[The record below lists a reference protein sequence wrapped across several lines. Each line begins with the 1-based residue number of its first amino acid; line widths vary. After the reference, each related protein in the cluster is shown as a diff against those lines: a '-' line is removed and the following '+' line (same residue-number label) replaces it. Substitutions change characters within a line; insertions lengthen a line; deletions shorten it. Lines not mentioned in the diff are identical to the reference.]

1 MNDSNPVLNLQDFTS
16 DTPLVVPPSP
26 LPPRHQPGEVFLK
39 GPIPWAWLVR
49 AGQLPGRA
57 LHVALV
63 LWREAGCRNSRTVPF
78 RLALAVQFGVHPDT
92 ARRGLHA
99 LAKAGL
105 ISTRYIPGRYLEV
118 TLLDASNLNAQ

>member
-1 MNDSNPVLNLQDFTS
+1 MNDFDPQDFAS
-16 DTPLVVPPSP
+16 GTPLIVPPSP

-39 GPIPWAWLVR
+39 GPIPWDWLVR
-49 AGQLPGRA
+49 AGQLPGKA
-57 LHVALV
+57 LQVALV

-78 RLALAVQFGVHPDT
+78 RLALAVQFGIHADT

-105 ISTRYIPGRYLEV
+105 ISTRYIPGRHLEV
-118 TLLDASNLNAQ
+118 TLRDVRSLNAP